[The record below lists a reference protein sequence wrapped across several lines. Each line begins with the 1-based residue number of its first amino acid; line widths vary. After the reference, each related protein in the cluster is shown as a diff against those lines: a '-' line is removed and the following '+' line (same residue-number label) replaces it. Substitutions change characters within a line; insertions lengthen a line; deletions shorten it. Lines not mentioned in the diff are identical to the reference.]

1 MSTNTLHD
9 GTMEHVTSTAACPDC
24 GFQPDRVPPT
34 DIPVALRSFPR
45 RFRGVL
51 TAVDAAD
58 AERLAASPAP
68 GEWSA
73 LQHAGHVRDVL
84 HALALRL
91 QRVLR
96 EDEPT
101 IGDTPG
107 TPPAS
112 VAGDNLETTLA
123 TLQANAEQLARAVE
137 RVEGKEWN
145 RVGRRDGERVSA
157 LDLAREAVHEGAHH
171 LREAQQ
177 VIDELRRG

>member
-9 GTMEHVTSTAACPDC
+9 GTMGDVMSGACPDC
-24 GFQPDRVPPT
+24 GFQPDTVPPT
-34 DIPVALRSFPR
+34 DIPVALRSFGR

-51 TAVDAAD
+51 TAVDAED
-58 AERLAASPAP
+58 ARRLVTPPSP

-84 HALALRL
+84 HALDIRL

-96 EDEPT
+96 DDDPHL
-101 IGDTPG
+101 GDTPT
-107 TPPAS
+107 TPPAA
-112 VAGDNLETTLA
+112 VDGDNIDTTLA
-123 TLQANAEQLARAVE
+123 TLQTNAEHLAATVE
-137 RVEGKEWN
+137 RTAGKEWN
-145 RVGRRDGERVSA
+145 RTGRRDGATVTA

-171 LREAQQ
+171 LREAQD